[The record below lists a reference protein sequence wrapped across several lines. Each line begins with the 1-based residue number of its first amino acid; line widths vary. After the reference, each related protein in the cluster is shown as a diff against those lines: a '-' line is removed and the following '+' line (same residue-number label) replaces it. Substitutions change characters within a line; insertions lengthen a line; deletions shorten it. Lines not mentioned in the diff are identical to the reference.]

1 MLCRNHIDVSEGVRR
16 CARCGS
22 PFCQSCLVDIGG
34 KPYCATCKS
43 EEILD
48 VRSGVQS
55 GELDLASVG
64 RRFGAE
70 FVDGFV
76 LMIPI
81 IVILVATT
89 VAAPANRFSNL
100 GFILVSF
107 AAVVY
112 KALMLAARGQTLGKM
127 AMKVK
132 VVNVDG
138 SPLSAGQAWGREIV
152 RAVLGFLY
160 IVDYIPAFF
169 TQQKTTLHDMA
180 AKTRVVNWS

>member
-89 VAAPANRFSNL
+89 VAPANRFSNL
-100 GFILVSF
+100 RFISGG
-107 AAVVY
+107 
-112 KALMLAARGQTLGKM
+112 LAAGVQQGANARSRRQTLGKM

-132 VVNVDG
+132 VVNADG
-138 SPLSAGQAWGREIV
+138 SALSAG
-152 RAVLGFLY
+152 
-160 IVDYIPAFF
+160 
-169 TQQKTTLHDMA
+169 
-180 AKTRVVNWS
+180 